1 MLNDLYYLNLL
12 NKMENLEYLKNLN
25 DSQKEAVLY
34 ISGPL
39 LIVAGAGSG
48 KTRVLTSRI
57 AHILKENKAFPN
69 QILSVTFTNKAAREM
84 QIRVSKILDN
94 KEVGLPWLGTFHSI
108 CAKILRRH
116 AKAVNLNQNF
126 TIIDQD
132 DQLRLIKSICN
143 AENIDIKKIS
153 PNFIISLINKWKNL
167 GWYPN
172 DVVLKKSENF
182 EKNLLKIYKI
192 YQEKL
197 TDLNACDFGDL
208 ILHCV
213 SIFERNKDINEMY
226 SKNFKYIL
234 VDEYQDT
241 NFIQSKW
248 LKLLTKSHDNICC
261 VGDDDQS
268 IYSWRGAEI
277 KNFLEF
283 DKMFTNTKIIRLEE
297 NYRSSQNIL
306 NVASEL
312 ISNNENRLGKKL
324 NSNQNQGE
332 LVNLNC
338 FKNGKDEAIH
348 ISKTLENQISKKY
361 KLNNVAILVRAI
373 FQTREFEERFL
384 KIGLPYR
391 ILGGV
396 KFYERTEIKDC
407 IAYLR
412 IVYQDKD
419 DLAFERVVNVPKR
432 SVGNT
437 TIKIIS
443 EYAKQNSLPLE
454 KSAKNLISFN
464 KIKPKTKIGLNS
476 FLNLLE
482 KWRNDYF
489 NKKINHVKLLQ
500 IILDESGYSLSLK
513 NKKDLENENRL
524 ENIKELLNA
533 MKEFDNLESFLEH
546 VSLATSVDN
555 DWDGEKVNLMTI
567 HASKGLEFDA
577 VFLPGWE
584 EGLFPHQKSIDEKG
598 QHGLEEERRLAYV
611 GITRAKHEVYIS
623 FSLNRFYQG
632 DWIDS
637 ISSRFVDEL
646 PEKYVKKINN
656 YEREEEEIFE
666 FNQDLENEEDNYRSP
681 GWLRYQKRLK

>member
-1 MLNDLYYLNLL
+1 MT
-12 NKMENLEYLKNLN
+12 NLEYLDNLN
-25 DSQKEAVLY
+25 KSQKEAVSY

-48 KTRVLTSRI
+48 KTKVLTSRI
-57 AHILKENKAFPN
+57 AHILKLNKAFPN

-84 QIRVSKILDN
+84 HNRVSKILGN

-132 DQLRLIKSICN
+132 DQTRLIKSICN
-143 AENIDIKKIS
+143 GENIDIKKIS
-153 PNFIISLINKWKNL
+153 PNFIISLINKWKNK

-172 DVVLKKSENF
+172 DVVLKKSESL
-182 EKNLLKIYKI
+182 EKNLLKIYEI
-192 YQEKL
+192 YQTKL
-197 TDLNACDFGDL
+197 VNLNACDFGDL

-213 SIFERNKDINEMY
+213 SIFEKNSDINEMY
-226 SKNFKYIL
+226 SKTFKYIL

-248 LKLLTKSHDNICC
+248 LKLLTKTHDNICC

-283 DKMFTNTKIIRLEE
+283 DNMYKNTKIIRLEE

-324 NSNQNQGE
+324 NSNQSQGE

-338 FKNGKDEAIH
+338 FKNGKDEAIN
-348 ISKTLENQISKKY
+348 ISKKLENQISKKY

-396 KFYERTEIKDC
+396 KFYERAEIKDC

-412 IVYQDKD
+412 IVYQNKD

-432 SVGNT
+432 SIGGTSFKLIN
-437 TIKIIS
+437 
-443 EYAKQNSLPLE
+443 ENAKKNNFSLE
-454 KSAKNLISFN
+454 SSSKNLIEHN
-464 KIKPKTKIGLNS
+464 KIKPKTKTGLLN

-500 IILDESGYSLSLK
+500 IILDESGYSLLLK

-546 VSLATSVDN
+546 VSLATSIDN
-555 DWDGEKVNLMTI
+555 DWDGEKVNLMTM
-567 HASKGLEFDA
+567 HASKGLEFDV

-598 QHGLEEERRLAYV
+598 QQGLEEERRLAYV
-611 GITRAKHEVYIS
+611 GVTRAKYEVYIS

-646 PEKYVKKINN
+646 PEKYIKKINN
-656 YEREEEEIFE
+656 FKEEEDIFE
-666 FNQDLENEEDNYRSP
+666 FNQDLENDEDIYRSP
-681 GWLRYQKRLK
+681 GWVRYQKRLK